1 MTSSPAKRQPI
12 NSNFEILESSK
23 SFKEV
28 ITTILDEV
36 KSIEINGK
44 IEVLNNVTET
54 LEKEQ
59 IEISKLKNAV
69 SEIKK
74 KLSAQ

>member
-1 MTSSPAKRQPI
+1 MTSSQAKRQPI

-59 IEISKLKNAV
+59 IEISKLKNTV